1 MVVAVSLLTACSSLL
16 APRTIE
22 LSQPRLQ
29 ALLAER
35 LAVPAQRMGPF
46 FFRVGEPRLTL
57 QPALNRVAVGLEVGV
72 GSPYIPMPTLAGSLR
87 VSQRLRFEPSDNTV
101 RLSDVSVERFVVAG
115 LPQALQS
122 VIDSYARPLAG
133 AVLEDTVLYALRAD
147 DIAAMKR
154 HRLRPGAIHVKD
166 ASIEIELVPSEG

>member
-1 MVVAVSLLTACSSLL
+1 MAACSSLL
-16 APRTIE
+16 APHSVE
-22 LSQPRLQ
+22 LSQARLQ

-35 LAVPAQRMGPF
+35 LTVQTQRMGPF
-46 FFRVGEPRLTL
+46 FFRVDEPQLTL
-57 QPALNRVAVGLEVGV
+57 QPALDRVAVSLQVGV

-101 RLSDVSVERFVVAG
+101 RLDDVAVERFVVAG
-115 LPQALQS
+115 LPEALQR

-133 AVLEDTVLYALRAD
+133 AVLDGTVLYALRAD

-154 HRLRPGAIHVKD
+154 HGLRPGAIRVKD